1 MADLALFKQ
10 KFPLLCLSFHFILH
24 PLFYVT
30 QDDSQR
36 QFMAQFSMA
45 TLLQDCLEWLQHCSC
60 AKNSRCK
67 SQRVTFNHGFFNH
80 GLFGTPDTQ
89 FNSTFSG
96 LSLRTRSQGFS
107 PATVKQNTNKPKGHS
122 SCPITHLLI
131 SYTVY
136 PAPEL
141 KS

>member
-1 MADLALFKQ
+1 MMI
-10 KFPLLCLSFHFILH
+10 C
-24 PLFYVT
+24 
-30 QDDSQR
+30 
-36 QFMAQFSMA
+36 MAQFSMA
-45 TLLQDCLEWLQHCSC
+45 TLLQDCLEWLQDCSC

-67 SQRVTFNHGFFNH
+67 SQHVTFNRGLFNH

-96 LSLRTRSQGFS
+96 LSLRARSQIFS
-107 PATVKQNTNKPKGHS
+107 PATVKQKTNKPKGHS